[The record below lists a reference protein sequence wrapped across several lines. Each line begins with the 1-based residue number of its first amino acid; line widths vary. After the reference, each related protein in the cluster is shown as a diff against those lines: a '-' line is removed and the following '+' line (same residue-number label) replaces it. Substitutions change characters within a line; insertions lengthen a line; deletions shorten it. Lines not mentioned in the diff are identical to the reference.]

1 MLSSGRKIL
10 INKDSKKIITDN
22 AILKMSRFSG
32 GAATA
37 KLKFLLGEKFGFVN
51 PW

>member
-10 INKDSKKIITDN
+10 VNKDSKKIITDN
-22 AILKMSRFSG
+22 AILKIIRLSG

-37 KLKFLLGEKFGFVN
+37 KLKFLLTEK
-51 PW
+51 